1 MKNKYFNLIA
11 EYIKKENKMSISR
24 HFLIVGLSVLFINI
38 LSCSKK
44 TDYSGLY
51 VHYRGTLKYYTLVI
65 EKIEDRNIKVILEGV
80 PLDDYK
86 TREWSHSCSGPIA
99 HNTLKC
105 GKYRVD
111 FSAGEDRVTVEY
123 PGNENQV
130 FISSKQDIEE
140 DVKIYEENQRTK
152 K

>member
-1 MKNKYFNLIA
+1 
-11 EYIKKENKMSISR
+11 MSVSE

-65 EKIEDRNIKVILEGV
+65 TKIEDRNFKVMLEGV

-86 TREWSHSCSGPIA
+86 TKEWSYTCSGPIA
-99 HNTLKC
+99 QNTLKC

-111 FSAGEDRVTVEY
+111 FSAGEDRVAVEY
-123 PGNENQV
+123 PGNEKQV

-140 DVKIYEENQRTK
+140 DVKIYEENQKAK